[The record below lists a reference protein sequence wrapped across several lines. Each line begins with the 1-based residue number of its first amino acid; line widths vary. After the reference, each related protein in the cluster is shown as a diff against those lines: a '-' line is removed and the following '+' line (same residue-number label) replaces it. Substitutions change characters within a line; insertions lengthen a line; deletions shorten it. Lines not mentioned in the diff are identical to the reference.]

1 MSALPSAIIES
12 IDLDVIRSFLE
23 LTPDAMVVVADDGNI
38 ALANSQAEILFAYS
52 AKEMVGQSIEMLIPR
67 RFREQHRHDRRE
79 FAINSQIRPMGT
91 GLAICGRRK
100 DGIEIPC
107 DVSLR
112 NIRTPQGIFSV
123 TTVRAVPECNDF
135 EEIIRQTEENFR
147 PLLEMT
153 NAIPWRA
160 DAKTWQFTYVGP
172 QVKDIL
178 GYGQRQWYEKDF
190 WPDAIHPEDREY
202 AMKYCEEASKTRDR
216 YEFEYRMIA
225 ADGHVVCLLDIVSV
239 SKTDGV
245 PVTLQGFMIDV
256 SDRRKGE
263 TVLRK
268 AISESQQQKKQLEQE
283 NAYLRQNIKIR
294 FNYDEIIGDSKA
306 LAETLKSIEQVATTN
321 STVLIQGETGTGKE
335 LVARAIHNN
344 SQRRERAM
352 VTVNCSALPASLIES
367 ELFGREKGAYT
378 GALTR
383 QTGRFELADG
393 STIFLDEIGDLSTEV
408 QTKLLR
414 VLQDGE
420 FQRLGDSKTKKVD
433 VRVIAATNH
442 QLDKRVRDGEFRE
455 DLYYR
460 LNVFPI
466 NVPPLRDRLDD
477 IPRLVWAFI
486 REFETEMGKT
496 IEVVSPETME
506 AFQQHDWPGN
516 VRELKNSI
524 ERAIIVSEGPILQVD
539 IMDFRRDSKHKDNLR
554 SLHEVEHDHIESVL
568 DSTQWR
574 VRGVGGA
581 AAILAL
587 KPTTLEARMK
597 KLGITRPA

>member
-1 MSALPSAIIES
+1 MSASPSVIIES
-12 IDLDVIRSFLE
+12 IDLAVVRSFLE
-23 LTPDAMVVVADDGNI
+23 FTPDAMVVVADDGNI
-38 ALANSQAEILFAYS
+38 VLANSQAEILFAYS

-67 RFREQHRHDRRE
+67 RFRKEHRRNRGE
-79 FAINSQIRPMGT
+79 FAINSQIRPMET
-91 GLAICGRRK
+91 GLPICGRRK
-100 DGIEIPC
+100 DGTEFPC

-123 TTVRAVPECNDF
+123 ATVRAAQDCNYF
-135 EEIIRQTEENFR
+135 EEKIRQTEENFR
-147 PLLEMT
+147 PLVEMT

-160 DAKTWQFTYVGP
+160 DAITWQFTYVGP
-172 QVKDIL
+172 QTKEIL
-178 GYGQRQWYEKDF
+178 GYDQRQWYENDF
-190 WPDAIHPEDREY
+190 WPDHIHPEDRDY
-202 AMKYCEEASKTRDR
+202 AMRLCEEASKTRDR
-216 YEFEYRMIA
+216 YEFEYRMIT
-225 ADGHVVCLLDIVSV
+225 ADGSVVCLLDIVSV

-256 SDRRKGE
+256 TDRREGE

-268 AISESQQQKKQLEQE
+268 AIYESQRLKKQLERE

-294 FNYDEIIGDSKA
+294 FNCDEIIGKSKA
-306 LAETLKSIEQVATTN
+306 LRETLKSVQQVARTN

-335 LVARAIHNN
+335 LIARAIHNN
-344 SQRRERAM
+344 SQRHERAM
-352 VTVNCSALPASLIES
+352 ITVNCSALPESLIEA

-378 GALTR
+378 GAMTK
-383 QTGRFELADG
+383 QVGRFELADG
-393 STIFLDEIGDLSTEV
+393 STIFLDEIGDLSTGV

-414 VLQDGE
+414 VLEDGE
-420 FQRLGDSKTKKVD
+420 FQRLGDSKTKTVD

-442 QLDKRVRDGEFRE
+442 QLENRVRDGEFRE

-460 LNVFPI
+460 LNIFPI
-466 NVPPLRDRLDD
+466 NVPPLRDRIDD
-477 IPRLVWAFI
+477 IPQLVWAFI
-486 REFETEMGKT
+486 REFEAEMGKK
-496 IEVVSPETME
+496 IEAVSPETME

-524 ERAIIVSEGPILQVD
+524 ERAIIVSEGPILRAEK
-539 IMDFRRDSKHKDNLR
+539 MGYRRDSKYEDNLR
-554 SLHEVEHDHIESVL
+554 SLNEVEHDYIESVL

-581 AAILAL
+581 AEILAL

-597 KLGITRPA
+597 KMGITRPA

>member
-12 IDLDVIRSFLE
+12 IDFDVVRSFLE
-23 LTPDAMVVVADDGNI
+23 VTPDAMVIVADNGNI

-67 RFREQHRHDRRE
+67 RVREQHRHHRRE

-100 DGIEIPC
+100 DGTEVPC

-112 NIRTPQGIFSV
+112 NIRTLQGIFSV
-123 TTVRAVPECNDF
+123 ATVRAIPECNDSG
-135 EEIIRQTEENFR
+135 EIITQIEEKFR
-147 PLLEMT
+147 PLVEMI

-160 DAKTWQFTYVGP
+160 DAKTWQFTYVGA
-172 QVKDIL
+172 QTKEIL
-178 GYGQRQWYEKDF
+178 GYDQRQWYENDF
-190 WPDAIHPEDREY
+190 WPDHIHPEDRDY
-202 AMKYCEEASKTRDR
+202 AMRFCKEASHSGDQ

-256 SDRRKGE
+256 TDRRKGE

-268 AISESQQQKKQLEQE
+268 AVYENQRQKKQREQE
-283 NAYLRQNIKIR
+283 NAYLRQHIKIR

-306 LAETLKSIEQVATTN
+306 LSETLKGVQQVARNN

-335 LVARAIHNN
+335 LIARAIHIN

-352 VTVNCSALPASLIES
+352 VTVNCSALPTSLIEA

-378 GALTR
+378 GAMTR
-383 QTGRFELADG
+383 QMGRFELADG
-393 STIFLDEIGDLSTEV
+393 STIFLDEIGDLSIEV

-442 QLDKRVRDGEFRE
+442 QLDNRVRDGEFRE

-466 NVPPLRDRLDD
+466 NVPPLRDRIDD
-477 IPRLVWAFI
+477 IPQLVWAFI
-486 REFETEMGKT
+486 REFEAEMGKK
-496 IEVVSPETME
+496 IEFVSPETME

-524 ERAIIVSEGPILQVD
+524 ERAIIWSDGSILQFD
-539 IMDFRRDSKHKDNLR
+539 NMDLRRNSKYKDKLR
-554 SLHEVEHDHIESVL
+554 SLNEVEHVHIESVL
-568 DSTQWR
+568 DSTRWR
-574 VRGVGGA
+574 IRGVGGA
-581 AAILAL
+581 AEILAL

>member
-12 IDLDVIRSFLE
+12 IDFDVVRSFLE
-23 LTPDAMVVVADDGNI
+23 FTPDAMVVVADNGNI

-67 RFREQHRHDRRE
+67 RVREQHRHHRRE
-79 FAINSQIRPMGT
+79 FAIKSQIRPMGT

-100 DGIEIPC
+100 DGTEVSC

-112 NIRTPQGIFSV
+112 NICTSQGIFSV
-123 TTVRAVPECNDF
+123 ATVRAIPECNDSG
-135 EEIIRQTEENFR
+135 EIITQIEEKFR
-147 PLLEMT
+147 PLVEMI

-160 DAKTWQFTYVGP
+160 DAKTWQFTYVGA
-172 QVKDIL
+172 QTKEIL
-178 GYGQRQWYEKDF
+178 GYDQRQWYENDF
-190 WPDAIHPEDREY
+190 WPDHIHPEDRDY
-202 AMKYCEEASKTRDR
+202 ATRFCKEASHSGDQ

-256 SDRRKGE
+256 TDRRKGE

-268 AISESQQQKKQLEQE
+268 AVYENQRQKKQLEQE
-283 NAYLRQNIKIR
+283 NAYLRQHIKIR

-306 LAETLKSIEQVATTN
+306 LSETLKGVRQVARTN

-335 LVARAIHNN
+335 LIARAIHIN

-352 VTVNCSALPASLIES
+352 VTVNCSALPTSLIEA

-378 GALTR
+378 GAMTR
-383 QTGRFELADG
+383 QAGRFELADG

-433 VRVIAATNH
+433 VRVIAATNQ
-442 QLDKRVRDGEFRE
+442 QLDNLVRDGEFRE

-466 NVPPLRDRLDD
+466 NVPPLRDRIDD
-477 IPRLVWAFI
+477 IPQLVWAFI
-486 REFETEMGKT
+486 REFEAEMGKT
-496 IEVVSPETME
+496 IEIVSPETME

-524 ERAIIVSEGPILQVD
+524 ERAIIVSEGPILQFD
-539 IMDFRRDSKHKDNLR
+539 IGDLRRNSKYKDKLR
-554 SLHEVEHDHIESVL
+554 SLNEVEHDHIESVL
-568 DSTQWR
+568 DSTRWR
-574 VRGVGGA
+574 IRGVGGA
-581 AAILAL
+581 AEILAL

>member
-1 MSALPSAIIES
+1 MSALPNAIIES
-12 IDLDVIRSFLE
+12 IDLDAVRSFLE
-23 LTPDAMVVVADDGNI
+23 FTPDAMVVVADDGTI
-38 ALANSQAEILFAYS
+38 ALANSQAEILFAYPV
-52 AKEMVGQSIEMLIPR
+52 KEMVGQSIEMLMPR

-79 FAINSQIRPMGT
+79 FAFNSQIRPMGK

-100 DGIEIPC
+100 DGTEVPC

-112 NIRTPQGIFSV
+112 NLRTPQGIFSV
-123 TTVRAVPECNDF
+123 ATVRAAADRNDF
-135 EEIIRQTEENFR
+135 EGIIRQTEENFR
-147 PLLEMT
+147 PLVEMT

-172 QVKDIL
+172 QTKEIL
-178 GYGQRQWYEKDF
+178 GYDQRQWYENDF
-190 WPDAIHPEDREY
+190 WPDHIHPEDRDY
-202 AMKYCEEASKTRDR
+202 AMRICEEYSRTRNR

-225 ADGHVVCLLDIVSV
+225 ADGHVVCILDIVSV

-256 SDRRKGE
+256 TDRRKGE

-268 AISESQQQKKQLEQE
+268 AVYEGQQQKKRLEHE

-306 LAETLKSIEQVATTN
+306 LGETLKGVEQVAKTN

-335 LVARAIHNN
+335 LIARAIHNN
-344 SQRRERAM
+344 SQRRDRAM
-352 VTVNCSALPASLIES
+352 VTVNCSALPTALIEA

-378 GALTR
+378 GAITR

-393 STIFLDEIGDLSTEV
+393 STIFLDEIGDLSIEV

-414 VLQDGE
+414 VLQNGE
-420 FQRLGDSKTKKVD
+420 FQRLGGSKTTTVD
-433 VRVIAATNH
+433 VRIIAATNQH
-442 QLDKRVRDGEFRE
+442 LDERVRDGEFRE

-460 LNVFPI
+460 LNIFPI
-466 NVPPLRDRLDD
+466 TVPPLRDRLED
-477 IPRLVWAFI
+477 IPQLVWAFI
-486 REFETEMGKT
+486 REFEAEMGKT

-506 AFQQHDWPGN
+506 AFQQHAWPGN
-516 VRELKNSI
+516 VRELKNRI
-524 ERAIIVSEGPILQVD
+524 ERAIILTEGRILQAD
-539 IMDFRRDSKHKDNLR
+539 IMAKRRDSKYKDNFR
-554 SLHEVEHDHIESVL
+554 SLKEVERDYIESVL
-568 DSTQWR
+568 DFTRWR

-597 KLGITRPA
+597 KLDITRPA

>member
-23 LTPDAMVVVADDGNI
+23 FTPDAMVVVADDGNI

-52 AKEMVGQSIEMLIPR
+52 AKEMVGQSIEMLMPR

-79 FAINSQIRPMGT
+79 FAAKPQIRPMGM
-91 GLAICGRRK
+91 GLAICARRK
-100 DGIEIPC
+100 DATEIPC

-112 NIRTPQGIFSV
+112 NIRTRQGIFSV
-123 TTVRAVPECNDF
+123 ATVRAVPECNDF

-160 DAKTWQFTYVGP
+160 DAKTLQFTYVGP

-190 WPDAIHPEDREY
+190 WPDHIHPEDRQY
-202 AMKYCEEASKTRDR
+202 AMKFCEEASKTRDR

-225 ADGHVVCLLDIVSV
+225 ADGHVVCFLDVVSV
-239 SKTDGV
+239 SRTDGI
-245 PVTLQGFMIDV
+245 PVTLQGFMIEV
-256 SDRRKGE
+256 TERRKKE
-263 TVLRK
+263 TVLHK
-268 AISESQQQKKQLEQE
+268 AISESQQLKNQLEQE
-283 NAYLRQNIKIR
+283 NAVLRQNIKTR

-306 LAETLKSIEQVATTN
+306 LGETLKGVAQVAKTN

-335 LVARAIHNN
+335 LIARAIHNN
-344 SQRRERAM
+344 SQRRDRAM
-352 VTVNCSALPASLIES
+352 VTVNCSALPTALVEA

-378 GALTR
+378 GAITR

-393 STIFLDEIGDLSTEV
+393 STIFLDEIGDLSIEV

-414 VLQDGE
+414 VLQNGE
-420 FQRLGDSKTKKVD
+420 FQRLGGSKTTTVD
-433 VRVIAATNH
+433 VRIIAATNQH
-442 QLDKRVRDGEFRE
+442 LDERVRDGEFRE

-466 NVPPLRDRLDD
+466 TVPPLRDRLED
-477 IPRLVWAFI
+477 IPQLVWAFI
-486 REFETEMGKT
+486 REFEAEMGKT
-496 IEVVSPETME
+496 IDVVSPETME
-506 AFQQHDWPGN
+506 AFQQHAWPGN
-516 VRELKNSI
+516 VRELRNRI
-524 ERAIIVSEGPILQVD
+524 ERAIIMCEGPILQAD
-539 IMDFRRDSKHKDNLR
+539 IMDQRHDSKYKDKLR
-554 SLHEVEHDHIESVL
+554 SLHEVEHDYIESVL

-581 AAILAL
+581 ATILAL

>member
-1 MSALPSAIIES
+1 MSALPNAIIES
-12 IDLDVIRSFLE
+12 IDLDAVRSFLE
-23 LTPDAMVVVADDGNI
+23 LAPDAMVVVADDGNI
-38 ALANSQAEILFAYS
+38 ALANSQAEILFAYA
-52 AKEMVGQSIEMLIPR
+52 AKEMVGQSIEMLMPR

-79 FAINSQIRPMGT
+79 FAFNSQIRPMGK

-100 DGIEIPC
+100 DGAKIPC

-112 NIRTPQGIFSV
+112 NIRTPQGSFSV
-123 TTVRAVPECNDF
+123 ATVRAAADRNDF
-135 EEIIRQTEENFR
+135 EEMIRQTEENLR
-147 PLLEMT
+147 PLVEMT

-172 QVKDIL
+172 QTKEIL
-178 GYGQRQWYEKDF
+178 GYDQRQWYENDF
-190 WPDAIHPEDREY
+190 WPDHIHPEDRNY
-202 AMKYCEEASKTRDR
+202 AMKFCEEASLTRDR

-256 SDRRKGE
+256 TDRRDGE

-268 AISESQQQKKQLEQE
+268 AVYAGQQQKMQLQQE

-294 FNYDEIIGDSKA
+294 FNHDEIIGDSKA
-306 LAETLKSIEQVATTN
+306 LGETLKGIQQVAGTN

-335 LVARAIHNN
+335 LIARAIHNN

-352 VTVNCSALPASLIES
+352 VTINCSALPATLIEA

-378 GALTR
+378 GAMTR
-383 QTGRFELADG
+383 QAGRFELADG
-393 STIFLDEIGDLSTEV
+393 STIFLDEIGDLSIEV

-420 FQRLGDSKTKKVD
+420 FQRLGCSKTKKVD

-442 QLDKRVRDGEFRE
+442 QLDNRVRDGEFRE

-524 ERAIIVSEGPILQVD
+524 ERALIVSEGPILKAD
-539 IMDFRRDSKHKDNLR
+539 IMDHRRASKYKDNLR